1 MSVSLI
7 NAHFHN
13 SALSYN
19 NALSSYNCYLTN
31 EKIEAQRGQICCPK
45 SPSLEMQEPD
55 STSSLL
61 GSGAP
66 PILLHPAYLLLKLLE
81 QC

>member
-7 NAHFHN
+7 NAHF
-13 SALSYN
+13 YN
-19 NALSSYNCYLTN
+19 NALSSYTCYLTK

-45 SPSLEMQEPD
+45 SPSRKMQEPD
-55 STSSLL
+55 SMSSLL

-66 PILLHPAYLLLKLLE
+66 PILLHPVYLLLKLFG
-81 QC
+81 QR